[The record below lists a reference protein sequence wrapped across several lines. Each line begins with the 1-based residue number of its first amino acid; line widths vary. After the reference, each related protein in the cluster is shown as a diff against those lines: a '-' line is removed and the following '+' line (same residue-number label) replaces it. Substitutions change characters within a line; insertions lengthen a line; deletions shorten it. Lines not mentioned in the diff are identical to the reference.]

1 MIDKILAT
9 DLRKNFSETLD
20 IVTRKNKPIVAQRT
34 RDLIFLM
41 KDELVDNLLSAYS
54 FNTLEFKESDGSIT
68 LSSVEMD
75 IVANGANKEISIE
88 NYIKNMKEYA
98 EEYYNDIE
106 NWYIGNRK
114 KHYPYV
120 LELLI
125 KSDEEIKD
133 RIKICQAGEN

>member
-20 IVTRKNKPIVAQRT
+20 IVTRKNKPLIAQRT

-41 KDELVDNLLSAYS
+41 NDELVDNLLSAYTI
-54 FNTLEFKESDGSIT
+54 NTFEFEESDGSIT
-68 LSSVEMD
+68 LSSVDID
-75 IVANGANKEISIE
+75 IVANGENKSKAIE

-98 EEYYNDIE
+98 EEYYSDIE

-125 KSDEEIKD
+125 KSNEEIKD
-133 RIKICQAGEN
+133 RIKICQIGEI